1 MNQKYS
7 INILLIIVGLIL
19 LVIGELK
26 LVHLP
31 EIIMLL
37 LTIIGFVLMVDGLYR
52 IYNASRIIN
61 TK

>member
-7 INILLIIVGLIL
+7 RNILLIIVGLIL

-26 LVHLP
+26 FIHLP
-31 EIIMLL
+31 EIINLL
-37 LTIIGFVLMVDGLYR
+37 LSITGFVIAADGVYR
-52 IYNASRIIN
+52 IYKASRIIN